1 MKFNDVIVKEGFAGD
16 LKDKILNT
24 QGKGQSGGN
33 PPEQKDMSMSLPRGA
48 KMTYRDQLAQKIFLD
63 NFMSDASATISAGL
77 EGGLVRPPEAPKG
90 RNKPPGPESNID
102 VDGKDENGGLIP
114 GFQEKFRRM
123 FNPRMVDKNAYGYWE
138 QGEGDHSTERD
149 TWGNKKKPLKQ
160 NKIWQQYTIA
170 QLRKGG
176 YPGNPN
182 GMSTQE
188 IKRAYPGWNGQ
199 LDERIME
206 SMDYDHAMMNN
217 ILESIIDEA
226 PEESGRTLDE
236 FLRDWYGQWMK
247 GVSLS
252 KSKASSDA
260 IIAQIYEKYNLS
272 KNPNKPDID
281 WNLVGKLGRTA
292 YGASKSVGIKPVGAP
307 QGTIAQDVSSD
318 GIETNIEKF
327 VQQINTEATKRA
339 PLVFN
344 DESYIIEVDPET
356 GKKRWIKKAN
366 EEPATVQQI
375 KRLNAYVGSEKG
387 KKYGYLEKEKYNPE
401 KEFNK
406 ELDKDAQGAELN
418 RPSTDAT
425 GNYSGTGPG
434 FDTANFTP
442 DMTNYPRGAQLKQ
455 DGTTYTWHGARWTSQ
470 QTGRIATRDAAKR
483 LNDYAIS
490 QLRDG
495 TVEPEK
501 QSVAESL
508 SYSAIRAEKIAL
520 LQSR

>member
-33 PPEQKDMSMSLPRGA
+33 SPEQKDMSMSLPRGA

-102 VDGKDENGGLIP
+102 VDGKDEDGGLIP

-123 FNPRMVDKNAYGYWE
+123 FNPRMVDKTAYGYWE

-292 YGASKSVGIKPVGAP
+292 YGASKSVGIKPIGAP

-401 KEFNK
+401 KELNK
-406 ELDKDAQGAELN
+406 ELDKDAVGAELD
-418 RPSTDAT
+418 RPATDEF
-425 GNYSGTGPG
+425 S
-434 FDTANFTP
+434 
-442 DMTNYPRGAQLKQ
+442 MSNYPRGATLQSGGQ
-455 DGTTYTWHGARWTSQ
+455 TYTWVGARWMSKE
-470 QTGRIATRDAAKR
+470 TGRIATRDMAQK
-483 LNDYAIS
+483 LNQYALGQLERGDVGAEDYRH
-490 QLRDG
+490 LYKN
-495 TVEPEK
+495 PK
-501 QSVAESL
+501 VAESL
-508 SYSAIRAEKIAL
+508 TFSSLRAEKIAL
-520 LQSR
+520 LQTR

>member
-24 QGKGQSGGN
+24 QGKGQTTGKD
-33 PPEQKDMSMSLPRGA
+33 PKQKDMSMSLPRGA

-63 NFMSDASATISAGL
+63 NFMSDASATIQAGL

-90 RNKPPGPESNID
+90 RNKPPGDESNID
-102 VDGKDENGGLIP
+102 VDGKDEKGGLIP

-138 QGEGDHSTERD
+138 AGEGDWSTEKD
-149 TWGNKKKPLKQ
+149 AWGNKKSPKNQMKV
-160 NKIWQQYTIA
+160 WQQYTIA

-206 SMDYDHAMMNN
+206 SMDYSHAMMNN

-236 FLRDWYGQWMK
+236 FLRDWYGQWMQ

-252 KSKASSDA
+252 KSKSTSDA
-260 IIAQIYEKYNLS
+260 IIAQIFEKYNLS

-292 YGASKSVGIKPVGAP
+292 YGASKSVGIKPLGAP
-307 QGTIAQDVSSD
+307 EATIAQDVSSD
-318 GIETNIEKF
+318 GLETNIEKF
-327 VQQINTEATKRA
+327 VQQINTDATKRA
-339 PLVFN
+339 PLVIEG
-344 DESYIIEVDPET
+344 ESYIIAVDKET
-356 GKKRWIKKAN
+356 GKKQWIKKAT
-366 EEPATVQQI
+366 EEPATVYQV
-375 KRLNAYVGSEKG
+375 KKLNAYVGSEKG

-401 KEFNK
+401 KELNK
-406 ELDKDAQGAELN
+406 ELGKDAQGAELD
-418 RPSTDAT
+418 RP
-425 GNYSGTGPG
+425 
-434 FDTANFTP
+434 AN
-442 DMTNYPRGAQLKQ
+442 DELSMTNYPKGAQLQQ
-455 DGTTYTWHGARWTSQ
+455 DGMVYTWHGARWTSQ
-470 QTGRIATRDAAKR
+470 QTGRIATRDAAQR
-483 LNDYAIS
+483 LNAYAIN
-490 QLRDG
+490 QMKEKK
-495 TVEPEK
+495 VEPEK
-501 QSVAESL
+501 QAVAESL

-520 LQSR
+520 LKTR

>member
-33 PPEQKDMSMSLPRGA
+33 PPAQKDMSMSLPRGA

-102 VDGKDENGGLIP
+102 VDGKDEDGGLIP

-247 GVSLS
+247 GVSIT
-252 KSKASSDA
+252 KSKPSSDA

-292 YGASKSVGIKPVGAP
+292 YGASKSVGIKPIGAP

-401 KEFNK
+401 KELNK
-406 ELDKDAQGAELN
+406 ELDKDAVGAELD
-418 RPSTDAT
+418 RPATDEF
-425 GNYSGTGPG
+425 S
-434 FDTANFTP
+434 
-442 DMTNYPRGAQLKQ
+442 MSNYPRGAQLKQ
-455 DGTTYTWHGARWTSQ
+455 DGMVYTWHGARWTSQ

-483 LNDYAIS
+483 LNDYAVS

-495 TVEPEK
+495 KVEPEK
-501 QSVAESL
+501 QAVAESL
-508 SYSAIRAEKIAL
+508 SYSAMRAEKIAL

>member
-1 MKFNDVIVKEGFAGD
+1 
-16 LKDKILNT
+16 
-24 QGKGQSGGN
+24 
-33 PPEQKDMSMSLPRGA
+33 
-48 KMTYRDQLAQKIFLD
+48 
-63 NFMSDASATISAGL
+63 
-77 EGGLVRPPEAPKG
+77 
-90 RNKPPGPESNID
+90 
-102 VDGKDENGGLIP
+102 
-114 GFQEKFRRM
+114 
-123 FNPRMVDKNAYGYWE
+123 
-138 QGEGDHSTERD
+138 
-149 TWGNKKKPLKQ
+149 
-160 NKIWQQYTIA
+160 
-170 QLRKGG
+170 
-176 YPGNPN
+176 
-182 GMSTQE
+182 
-188 IKRAYPGWNGQ
+188 
-199 LDERIME
+199 
-206 SMDYDHAMMNN
+206 
-217 ILESIIDEA
+217 
-226 PEESGRTLDE
+226 
-236 FLRDWYGQWMK
+236 MK

-470 QTGRIATRDAAKR
+470 QTGRIATRDAAKK
-483 LNDYAIS
+483 LNDYAVS

-501 QSVAESL
+501 QTVAESL

>member
-33 PPEQKDMSMSLPRGA
+33 PPAQKDMSMSLPRGA

-77 EGGLVRPPEAPKG
+77 EGGLVRPPEPPKG
-90 RNKPPGPESNID
+90 RNKPPGEESNID
-102 VDGKDENGGLIP
+102 VDGKDEDGGLIP

-247 GVSLS
+247 GVSIT
-252 KSKASSDA
+252 KSKPSSDA

-292 YGASKSVGIKPVGAP
+292 YGASKSVGIKPIGAP

-401 KEFNK
+401 KELNK
-406 ELDKDAQGAELN
+406 ELDKDAVGAELD
-418 RPSTDAT
+418 RPATDEF
-425 GNYSGTGPG
+425 S
-434 FDTANFTP
+434 
-442 DMTNYPRGAQLKQ
+442 MSNYPRGAQLKQ
-455 DGTTYTWHGARWTSQ
+455 DGMVYTWHGARWTSQ

-483 LNDYAIS
+483 LNDYAVS

-495 TVEPEK
+495 KVEPEK
-501 QSVAESL
+501 QAVAESL
-508 SYSAIRAEKIAL
+508 SYSAMRAEKIAL